1 MIQTVRWAPALR
13 VLLAAWGKR
22 VSDGAPAACLSALP
36 VAP

>member
-1 MIQTVRWAPALR
+1 MIQTVRWVPVLL
-13 VLLAAWGKR
+13 VLLAAWVKR